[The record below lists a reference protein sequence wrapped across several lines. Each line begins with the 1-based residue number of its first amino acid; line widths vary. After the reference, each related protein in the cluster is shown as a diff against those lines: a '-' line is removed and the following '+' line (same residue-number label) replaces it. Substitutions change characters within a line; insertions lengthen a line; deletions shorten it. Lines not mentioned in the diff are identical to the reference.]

1 MVLQAGI
8 FHTTNAYGSF
18 DLVRPNS
25 LHRKGELILL
35 PGIVLAGFL
44 LRVIG
49 LQPFAITH
57 WDEGAL
63 WSGAQWFLSFGAA
76 GDYMSRYS
84 PPLPPLLFALSARV
98 FGSGF
103 QGAIWI
109 SATVGTASIV
119 LIYWLGKDLL
129 SSAAGIAAASMLA
142 LSGLNV
148 MYSRSLLTEPFYVFF
163 LLSTLLASVR
173 YLRNP
178 STPMA
183 LFPGLAAACLQF
195 TKYNGALAAVPLLA
209 VLALDVATVRDPLIR
224 RRSAMHFLLVS
235 AIVSSAVLLNI
246 AALWIT
252 GNLADFRRHYSHYVG
267 QPSLGPL
274 AVARYLGLVTP
285 IVVSCCAVAGL
296 IYVCLRR
303 RSASWAI
310 VHVGLLLYV
319 AFLFG
324 YTFYLRLLAPIS
336 VFLIL
341 YAAAAVHMLTESLP
355 ARWHVPSLAI
365 VTLVF
370 FLSSWRSLPRFLQRD
385 HSGYNRAS
393 IFLNGVPPSMPVLMA
408 TQQYVWT
415 DLHRP
420 QIFIPGT
427 SAPIIRSSTAG
438 ATKALLVVDVHAYY
452 KYEPRVIAKFLDG
465 LGQDHEIRT
474 ISNSLNLDCVENS
487 LTYEELQ
494 RLDSDPDLKRAV
506 FSIRIFSLDRDDVE
520 RLAKSLPGQGW

>member
-1 MVLQAGI
+1 
-8 FHTTNAYGSF
+8 
-18 DLVRPNS
+18 
-25 LHRKGELILL
+25 
-35 PGIVLAGFL
+35 
-44 LRVIG
+44 
-49 LQPFAITH
+49 
-57 WDEGAL
+57 
-63 WSGAQWFLSFGAA
+63 
-76 GDYMSRYS
+76 
-84 PPLPPLLFALSARV
+84 
-98 FGSGF
+98 
-103 QGAIWI
+103 
-109 SATVGTASIV
+109 
-119 LIYWLGKDLL
+119 
-129 SSAAGIAAASMLA
+129 
-142 LSGLNV
+142 
-148 MYSRSLLTEPFYVFF
+148 
-163 LLSTLLASVR
+163 
-173 YLRNP
+173 
-178 STPMA
+178 
-183 LFPGLAAACLQF
+183 
-195 TKYNGALAAVPLLA
+195 
-209 VLALDVATVRDPLIR
+209 
-224 RRSAMHFLLVS
+224 
-235 AIVSSAVLLNI
+235 
-246 AALWIT
+246 
-252 GNLADFRRHYSHYVG
+252 
-267 QPSLGPL
+267 
-274 AVARYLGLVTP
+274 
-285 IVVSCCAVAGL
+285 VAGL

-355 ARWHVPSLAI
+355 ARWHVPGLAI

-393 IFLNGVPPSMPVLMA
+393 IFLNGVPPSM
-408 TQQYVWT
+408 
-415 DLHRP
+415 P

>member
-1 MVLQAGI
+1 
-8 FHTTNAYGSF
+8 
-18 DLVRPNS
+18 
-25 LHRKGELILL
+25 
-35 PGIVLAGFL
+35 
-44 LRVIG
+44 
-49 LQPFAITH
+49 
-57 WDEGAL
+57 
-63 WSGAQWFLSFGAA
+63 
-76 GDYMSRYS
+76 
-84 PPLPPLLFALSARV
+84 
-98 FGSGF
+98 
-103 QGAIWI
+103 
-109 SATVGTASIV
+109 
-119 LIYWLGKDLL
+119 
-129 SSAAGIAAASMLA
+129 
-142 LSGLNV
+142 
-148 MYSRSLLTEPFYVFF
+148 
-163 LLSTLLASVR
+163 
-173 YLRNP
+173 
-178 STPMA
+178 
-183 LFPGLAAACLQF
+183 
-195 TKYNGALAAVPLLA
+195 
-209 VLALDVATVRDPLIR
+209 
-224 RRSAMHFLLVS
+224 
-235 AIVSSAVLLNI
+235 
-246 AALWIT
+246 
-252 GNLADFRRHYSHYVG
+252 
-267 QPSLGPL
+267 
-274 AVARYLGLVTP
+274 
-285 IVVSCCAVAGL
+285 
-296 IYVCLRR
+296 
-303 RSASWAI
+303 
-310 VHVGLLLYV
+310 
-319 AFLFG
+319 
-324 YTFYLRLLAPIS
+324 
-336 VFLIL
+336 
-341 YAAAAVHMLTESLP
+341 MLTESLP